1 MSYYMYY
8 GSTTTN
14 TEQDWV
20 IGMQIVR
27 LAGKEQAIMHKVA
40 IQQANQGRVLKVAKG
55 WVLCNNEQD

>member
-1 MSYYMYY
+1 MVMSYYMYY

-55 WVLCNNEQD
+55 